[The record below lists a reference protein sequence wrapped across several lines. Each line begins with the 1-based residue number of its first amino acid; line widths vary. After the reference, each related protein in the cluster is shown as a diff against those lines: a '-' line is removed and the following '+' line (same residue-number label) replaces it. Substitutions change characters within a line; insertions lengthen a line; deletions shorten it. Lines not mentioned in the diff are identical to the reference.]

1 MGFSQIV
8 EQVGGRTPKG
18 EAREF
23 YCVHIANATLA
34 FAIIAVA
41 VHFCLTDRYDI
52 GKFLGGE
59 Q

>member
-8 EQVGGRTPKG
+8 EQVVGRTPKG

-23 YCVHIANATLA
+23 YCVHLANATLA

-41 VHFCLTDRYDI
+41 VHFCLTRYDI

>member
-1 MGFSQIV
+1 MGFSQFV
-8 EQVGGRTPKG
+8 EQVVGRTPKG
-18 EAREF
+18 EARQF
-23 YCVHIANATLA
+23 YRLHIANATLA
-34 FAIIAVA
+34 LAIIAIA